1 MKGLK
6 PSSLLLRPYIYEV
19 LQDGK
24 WHEKSDIVY
33 TVLDKSGVRS
43 TPEIT
48 KVLSGLLCAKL
59 IERKEAGRK
68 ICYRLKV

>member
-1 MKGLK
+1 MK
-6 PSSLLLRPYIYEV
+6 PSTQMLRPFIFEV

-24 WHEKSDIVY
+24 WHDKADIVY

-48 KVLSGLLCAKL
+48 KVLSGLLYSKL
-59 IERKEAGRK
+59 IERKETGRV
-68 ICYRLKV
+68 ICYRLVVSQ